1 MSRFDHDHSCAMCQR
16 ALDPEYDLRYVVHI
30 QVYLSGDSASEG
42 ALVDDDRDHLQEIGE
57 SLEQSRF
64 DGPEAEFDEDA
75 FFAPPAYLCASC
87 RKQFVQDPLGRR
99 AAQQLDFSKN

>member
-30 QVYLSGDSASEG
+30 QVYLAGDSASEG
-42 ALVDDDRDHLQEIGE
+42 TLVDDDRDHLQEIGE
-57 SLEQSRF
+57 TLEQLTF
-64 DGPEAEFDEDA
+64 DDDAEFDDDA
-75 FFAPPAYLCASC
+75 FFARPVYLCASC

-99 AAQQLDFSKN
+99 STQQLDFSKN